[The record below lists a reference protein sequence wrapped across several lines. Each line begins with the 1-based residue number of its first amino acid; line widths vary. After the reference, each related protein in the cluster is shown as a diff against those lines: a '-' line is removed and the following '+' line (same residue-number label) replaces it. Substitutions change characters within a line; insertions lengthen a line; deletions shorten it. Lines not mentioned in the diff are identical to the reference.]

1 MVLSFFYSYKSRQPQ
16 DRTLE
21 EIVEMIRSDRNIA
34 SLTDAYRRTHDKTV
48 KQHFRQPSEGEKG
61 EFMPVATAL
70 QIVSGGI
77 SQKLSAVK
85 MGRAFKEL
93 GFCFKKTGS
102 VRGYI
107 VVRYTAEEMQH
118 RRELAARL

>member
-1 MVLSFFYSYKSRQPQ
+1 M
-16 DRTLE
+16 
-21 EIVEMIRSDRNIA
+21 EMIRSDRNIA

-48 KQHFRQPSEGEKG
+48 K
-61 EFMPVATAL
+61 